1 LYEIKEKSLP
11 ESVANPFFL
20 LGFLVVVLFL
30 LALDLGVL
38 HRKAHVVGFREA
50 LLWSIVWVILSLSFG
65 TFVYYKFGPTK
76 GLEFFAGYLIEYAL
90 SVDNIFVFILLFSYF
105 AVPPRLHH
113 RVLFWGIMGAL
124 IMRATFIL
132 AGAALLEMFHWIIYV
147 FGGFLVFTG
156 YKILRQGETEVHPER
171 NPVVRLF
178 QRFVPLVADYGSE
191 RFLVKLD
198 GKTFATPLAL
208 VLVTVETTDVVF
220 AVDSIP
226 AIFAVSRDPF
236 IVYTSNVCAILG
248 LRSMYFLLANIVDR
262 FPYLNVGLG
271 FVLMFVG
278 VKMILGDVYKI
289 PIGVSLAVVALILA
303 ASIAASLIR
312 PPKSPPAKTSI
323 PEPPLVT
330 SRRED
335 S

>member
-1 LYEIKEKSLP
+1 MP
-11 ESVANPFFL
+11 DSVANPFFL
-20 LGFLVVVLFL
+20 LGFLAVVLFL

-50 LLWSIVWVILSLSFG
+50 LLWSIVWVVLSLSFG
-65 TFVYYKFGPTK
+65 TFVYFAFGATK

-113 RVLFWGIMGAL
+113 RVLFWGIIGAL

-132 AGAALLEMFHWIIYV
+132 AGAALLQMFHWIIYV
-147 FGGFLVFTG
+147 FGLFLVFTG
-156 YKILRQGETEVHPER
+156 YKILKQGETEVHPER

-178 QRFVPLVADYGSE
+178 QRFIPLVADYDSE
-191 RFLVKLD
+191 HFFVKQA

-226 AIFAVSRDPF
+226 AIFGVSQDPF

-271 FVLMFVG
+271 VVLMFVG
-278 VKMILGDVYKI
+278 VKMLLGDVYKI
-289 PIGVSLAVVALILA
+289 PIGLSLAVVASILA
-303 ASIAASLIR
+303 VSIVASLFR
-312 PPKSPPAKTSI
+312 PKKAPPLPKTSI
-323 PEPPLVT
+323 PESPLVT

-335 S
+335 A